1 MSEKRELTREEAKL
15 IYKKHRGSLLDR
27 LRYNWWIILLHL
39 VLITFG
45 VLNLYPFL
53 WMMGTSFKAEAE
65 ASNERLDPI
74 PEMKY
79 KLAEG
84 FDPNRIVPPFLDADI
99 AAAAT
104 HREWGRRLSSVATRL
119 EMLQE
124 MQRRAMEPHLLQ
136 KLARAWLD
144 RNEFYE
150 QSKLVVDAQEE
161 NLKVIDRRI
170 ARVKETL
177 EAWKG
182 IKALRKKLDALSGD
196 LRTAA
201 GDDRRKTLQQKI
213 AMLSERIAELEK
225 TGPTAKA
232 RLADLKAKHTA
243 GSKFLAEATE
253 TLDTLR
259 LGAKIEKDKKERTNG
274 IAATAAG
281 RISPDGEGGKLT
293 YQLKVYDLPSLGGP
307 ATKAVTTQPAG
318 DKVDGNEAVLTKLP
332 EKTTITGQTAYGVFQ
347 LFLEKSILVKDPAHG
362 GFWLSDAA
370 RAGEFPAGLSE
381 KQLATAK
388 EVREFHLVTPSSY
401 KNFTKVT
408 KVQLDRQWPSLTT
421 GPKAALAKVDQTRPA
436 GEGSAAAEPAYV
448 LADWARGKVHD
459 SLRPRQLLTLV
470 RLWQENQRRHESR
483 TTFAADRWSVGA
495 YELNYG
501 LNNPVGRPLAK
512 AELNALLDKN
522 LLTEARL
529 QFMNYWVVLKEENLI
544 LNFLTSVLITATV
557 VILTVLAS
565 SMLGYALARIRFPG
579 KFLVLGV
586 MIAASILPGEARIIP
601 IFKML
606 MAVGLMKNLW
616 GLVLWLTSFGV
627 GNALLMAGFF
637 LTLPKEVDE
646 AAEVDGA
653 GVFRKFF
660 DIALPM
666 ARPIVMTVGLFAF
679 LTAWNNFLIPLL
691 CTISRPSMQPLAVA
705 VYNFQQGHPGKWHQI
720 NAAAAVMIVPVI
732 VLFLLVQKHVV
743 KSIAIGAVKG

>member
-27 LRYNWWIILLHL
+27 LRYNWWIILVHL

-45 VLNLYPFL
+45 LVNLYPFL
-53 WMMGTSFKAEAE
+53 WMLGTSVKAEAE
-65 ASNERLDPI
+65 ASNERLWPI

-84 FDPNRIVPPFLDADI
+84 FDPNNVVPTFLDADI
-99 AAAAT
+99 VAARS
-104 HREWGRRLSSVATRL
+104 HQEWGRRLSSVASRL
-119 EMLQE
+119 QVLQE

-136 KLARAWLD
+136 KLARAWLEEND
-144 RNEFYE
+144 FY
-150 QSKLVVDAQEE
+150 QASKRVVDAQEE
-161 NLKVIDRRI
+161 NLKVIARRI
-170 ARVKETL
+170 ARARETI
-177 EAWKG
+177 EAWKD
-182 IKALRKKLDALSGD
+182 IESLRTRLSKLSAD

-201 GDDRRKTLQQKI
+201 EDDRRETLQQKI
-213 AMLSERIAELEK
+213 AQLSEHIAELEK

-243 GSKFLAEATE
+243 GSEFLAEATKTIE
-253 TLDTLR
+253 TLR
-259 LGAKIEKDKKERTNG
+259 LGRPIPESDDRTNG
-274 IAATAAG
+274 MGSTRAG
-281 RISPDGEGGKLT
+281 KITPDGEDGKLT
-293 YQLKVYDLPSLGGP
+293 YELKVYDLPSLGGP

-332 EKTTITGQTAYGVFQ
+332 EKTTVTGQTAYGVFKV
-347 LFLEKSILVKDPAHG
+347 FLEKSILVKDPAHG
-362 GFWLSDAA
+362 GFWLSQQAQG
-370 RAGEFPAGLSE
+370 GEFPELLDEA
-381 KQLATAK
+381 QLATAK
-388 EVREFHLVTPSSY
+388 EVREFYLVTPSSY
-401 KNFTKVT
+401 KKITKVT
-408 KVQLDRQWPSLTT
+408 QIQLDRQFPSLTT
-421 GPKAALAKVDQTRPA
+421 GPQAALVQVRKDRPA
-436 GEGSAAAEPAYV
+436 GEARPAVEPAYV
-448 LADWARGKVHD
+448 LADWARGEVHD
-459 SLRPRQLLTLV
+459 GLRPRQLLTLL
-470 RLWQENQRRHESR
+470 RIWQENQRRHESR
-483 TTFAADRWSVGA
+483 GTFAADRWSVGA
-495 YELNYG
+495 YEVNYG
-501 LNNPVGRPLAK
+501 LSNPVGRPLAK

-544 LNFLTSVLITATV
+544 LNFLTSVLITV
-557 VILTVLAS
+557 VVVFLTVLAS

-586 MIAASILPGEARIIP
+586 MIASAVLPGEARIIP

-732 VLFLLVQKHVV
+732 VLFLLVQRHVV

>member
-15 IYKKHRGSLLDR
+15 IYKKHRGSLLER

-65 ASNERLDPI
+65 ASNERLAPI

-99 AAAAT
+99 AAAET
-104 HREWGRRLSSVATRL
+104 HREWGRRLSSVVSRL

-150 QSKLVVDAQEE
+150 QSKLVVAAQEE

-177 EAWKG
+177 DAWKG
-182 IKALRKKLDALSGD
+182 IKALRKKLDALSAD
-196 LRTAA
+196 LRTAEED
-201 GDDRRKTLQQKI
+201 GRRKTLRQKI
-213 AMLSERIAELEK
+213 ALLSERIVELEK

-232 RLADLKAKHTA
+232 RLADLKAKYAA

-259 LGAKIEKDKKERTNG
+259 LGAKIKKDSDERTNG
-274 IAATAAG
+274 IAATAPG

-293 YQLKVYDLPSLGGP
+293 YQLEVYDLPSLGGP

-318 DKVDGNEAVLTKLP
+318 DKVDGNQAVLTKLP
-332 EKTTITGQTAYGVFQ
+332 PKTTITGQTAYGVFK
-347 LFLEKSILVKDPAHG
+347 LFQEKNILVEDPAHG

-370 RAGEFPAGLSE
+370 QAGEFPAGLSE
-381 KQLATAK
+381 NQLATAK
-388 EVREFHLVTPSSY
+388 EVREYYLVTPSSY
-401 KNFTKVT
+401 KKATKVIQ
-408 KVQLDRQWPSLTT
+408 VQLDRQLPSLTS
-421 GPKAALAKVDQTRPA
+421 GPEAALVQVRQAKPA
-436 GEGSAAAEPAYV
+436 GENTPAVEPAYV
-448 LADWARGKVHD
+448 LADWARGTVHD
-459 SLRPRQLLTLV
+459 GLRPRQLLTLL
-470 RLWQENQRRHESR
+470 RIWQENQRRHESR

-495 YELNYG
+495 YEKNYG
-501 LNNPVGRPLAK
+501 LENAVGRPLAK
-512 AELNALLDKN
+512 AEINALLDKN

-732 VLFLLVQKHVV
+732 VLFLLVQRHVV

>member
-15 IYKKHRGSLLDR
+15 IYKRHRGSLLTR
-27 LRYNWWIILLHL
+27 FRYNWWVILLHL
-39 VLITFG
+39 TLITFG
-45 VLNLYPFL
+45 LVNLYPFL

-79 KLAEG
+79 KLTEG
-84 FDPNRIVPPFLDADI
+84 FDPNRVVPPFLDADI
-99 AAAAT
+99 AAAGT
-104 HREWGRRLSSVATRL
+104 HREWGRRLSSVISRL

-136 KLARAWLD
+136 KLSRAWLD
-144 RNEFYE
+144 QNEFY
-150 QSKLVVDAQEE
+150 QNSRLVVDAQKE
-161 NLKVIDRRI
+161 NLRVIERRI
-170 ARVKETL
+170 ASTTETL
-177 EAWKG
+177 EAWED
-182 IKALRKKLDALSGD
+182 IKALRKKLDALSAD
-196 LRTAA
+196 LRTAEQA
-201 GDDRRKTLQQKI
+201 GRKKTLELKV
-213 AMLSERIAELEK
+213 ALLSERIAELEK

-232 RLADLKAKHTA
+232 RLADLKARHKA
-243 GSKFLAEATE
+243 GSKFLAEAKK

-259 LGAKIEKDKKERTNG
+259 QGAKISKNSDERTNG
-274 IAATAAG
+274 IAATDAG
-281 RISPDGEGGKLT
+281 KIEPGGEGGKLT
-293 YQLKVYDLPSLGGP
+293 YRLEVYDLPSLGGP
-307 ATKAVTTQPAG
+307 ATRAVTTQPAG
-318 DKVDGNEAVLTKLP
+318 DRVDGNEAVLTTLP
-332 EKTTITGQTAYGVFQ
+332 GTTTVAGQTAYGVFK
-347 LFLEKSILVKDPAHG
+347 LFLENGILVEDPAHG
-362 GFWLSDAA
+362 GYWLSEAS
-370 RAGEFPAGLSE
+370 RTGEFPAGLSE
-381 KQLATAK
+381 NQLATAR
-388 EVREFHLVTPSSY
+388 EIREFYLVTPSSY
-401 KNFTKVT
+401 KKATKVT
-408 KVQLDRQWPSLTT
+408 EVQLERQLPSLVN
-421 GPKAALAKVDQTRPA
+421 GPRAALVEVREAKPA
-436 GEGSAAAEPAYV
+436 EENTPAVEPAYV
-448 LADWARGKVHD
+448 LAGWARGKVHD
-459 SLRPRQLLTLV
+459 NMRPRQLLTLL
-470 RLWQENQRRHESR
+470 RIWQENQRRHESR
-483 TTFAADRWSVGA
+483 TTFAADRWTTDA
-495 YELNYG
+495 YEVNYG
-501 LNNPVGRPLAK
+501 LNNPVGRPLAR
-512 AELNALLDKN
+512 AELDALLDKN

-557 VILTVLAS
+557 VILTVLIS

-579 KFLVLGV
+579 KFLVLGI

-606 MAVGLMKNLW
+606 MAVGLMENLW

-705 VYNFQQGHPGKWHQI
+705 VYQFQQGHPGKWHQI

-732 VLFLLVQKHVV
+732 VLFLLVQRHVV